1 MKVKRMGWWIGWAV
15 LLAATTAT
23 GAELKIGVI
32 NVQRLERESP
42 LADRASKKLE
52 KEFAPR
58 LQELQRLERQIKDLQ
73 GQLEKDAVTMSD
85 TDRRNREGEMGRL
98 SRDFQRLQREYRED
112 LNVRR
117 NEEFQV
123 LFERTSRVIKQ
134 IADAEKYDLII
145 QEAVYASPRVDITD
159 KVLKGLAAEK

>member
-42 LADRASKKLE
+42 LADRASKK
-52 KEFAPR
+52 
-58 LQELQRLERQIKDLQ
+58 
-73 GQLEKDAVTMSD
+73 LEKDAVTMSD